1 MLPFCSLVCSQVLRL
16 RGGMPPLARESSTGV
31 TRQDSLPP
39 TESQEAAEAFDNM
52 ALSEEEEEEEQMQ
65 CQFIKPNGEQC
76 LRVSDSVGSVFCWQH
91 PTRAPLVR
99 AWRSVKHSVRE

>member
-1 MLPFCSLVCSQVLRL
+1 MMLRL

-52 ALSEEEEEEEQMQ
+52 ALSDEEEERDWQ
-65 CQFIKPNGEQC
+65 CSFIKANGEQC
-76 LRVSDSVGSVFCWQH
+76 QRANDGIWTGEGCFCWQH
-91 PTRAPLVR
+91 PTRVIAR
-99 AWRSVKHSVRE
+99 ARTA